1 MKKHR
6 SLILLVLFIISI
18 SGCGRNKTPIRIGVN
33 AWPPCEIWYV
43 AEQQDMFRSVP
54 VEIKRFSSWTDNMS
68 ALYKGNIDITHA
80 TYFNAVFFHDKGEAG
95 TIILVAD
102 TVQGGDGLV
111 VHSSLVEDSGFNPD
125 RFRGKLVAVEINTD
139 EHFLLKKALD
149 KYGLSEDD
157 VELRSMTSFEASKA
171 FINGEVDAAFVYEP
185 FLTQAA
191 EEGSGKIIWTTK
203 DRPGYM
209 IDVLVVRNEVLDTRR
224 KDVVQLI
231 SAWFEAQ
238 DYIKTERGE
247 VFALMAA
254 NSDMPADS
262 FEAFYDGFTFFSP
275 EENVEIFNSEAF
287 QARLEEMNDF
297 LLEHNA
303 IKRKAEVSTL
313 YTADIVQEVVE

>member
-6 SLILLVLFIISI
+6 ILIILFLSIICI
-18 SGCGRNKTPIRIGVN
+18 SGCVQDKAPIRIGTN

-43 AEQQDMFRSVP
+43 AEQQDMFKSVP
-54 VEIKRFSSWTDNMS
+54 VEINRFSSWTDNMS
-68 ALYKGNIDITHA
+68 SLYKGNIDITHA
-80 TYFNAVFFHDKGEAG
+80 TYFNAVYFHDKGEAG
-95 TIILVAD
+95 TIILSAD
-102 TVQGGDGLV
+102 VIKGSDGLV
-111 VHSSLVEDSGFNPD
+111 VHSSFIEDAEFNSD
-125 RFRGKLVAVEINTD
+125 RFKGKMVAVEINTD

-149 KYGLSEDD
+149 EYELSEED
-157 VELRSMTSFEASKA
+157 VELRSMTSYEASEA

-191 EEGSGKIIWTTK
+191 EKGRGSVIWTTK
-203 DRPGYM
+203 ELPGYM
-209 IDVLVVRNEVLDTRR
+209 IDVLIVRNKVLETRR
-224 KDVVQLI
+224 KEVAQLI
-231 SAWFEAQ
+231 SAWYDAQ
-238 DYIKTERGE
+238 DYIRTERGE

-254 NSDMPADS
+254 NEDMPADA

-303 IKRKAEVSTL
+303 ITQKAEVSSL
-313 YTADIVQEVVE
+313 YSADIVEELAE